1 MKKILLLLLALPLF
15 SFGQENNLYHITD
28 TNFLAFLQEVHP
40 EVIVNDSLDVIT
52 ATVLTS
58 LHCHNREIEN
68 LDGLQYFTS
77 LQDLVLASNQLTVL
91 PELPDGLIE
100 LHCASNQL
108 TVLPELP
115 DGLSYLNCSSNPLT
129 VLPEL
134 PDGLANL
141 HCASNQLTVLPE
153 LPDGLTYFNCGSNP
167 LTVLPEL
174 PDGLT
179 YLNCSSNPLTVLP
192 ELPDG
197 LTYLYCASN
206 QLTVLPELP
215 ETLNTIALDATEIEC
230 VQYYPEQLEE
240 QLGGY
245 PICIE
250 GCIDSSY
257 YNFSDTV
264 QVDDGTCYP
273 FITGCTDSTAY
284 NYPELIGDE
293 FVDVNTTDGSCI
305 SFQYMVDSL
314 AQLNTIALDSISGL
328 QVELETW
335 NTSIELTEGWNM
347 IGYGCSN
354 PTDLVVAMYAYE
366 GFILIMKDNNGQVY
380 MPEFGFNGIGDLTPG
395 YGYQLKVTDYILD
408 FNICE

>member
-1 MKKILLLLLALPLF
+1 MLNSPTYSIVFYTHPFLYIWNSNRLQMKKILLLLLTLPLF

-58 LHCHNREIEN
+58 LHCPNREIEN

-77 LQDLVLASNQLTVL
+77 LTDLSCYN
-91 PELPDGLIE
+91 
-100 LHCASNQL
+100 
-108 TVLPELP
+108 
-115 DGLSYLNCSSNPLT
+115 
-129 VLPEL
+129 
-134 PDGLANL
+134 
-141 HCASNQLTVLPE
+141 NQLTVLPE
-153 LPDGLTYFNCGSNP
+153 LPDGLTDLNCCINQ

-179 YLNCSSNPLTVLP
+179 NLICGVNQLTVLP

-197 LTYLYCASN
+197 LTLLFCESN